1 MKKSITYVVI
11 AIALLLAVT
20 IQSCKKTDLV
30 ESTTTDV
37 NILAYLQKQPE
48 QFSSLISI
56 INKVG
61 YNDFLNAYGTYT
73 LFAPTNTAVAA
84 FLQQNGKAS
93 LDQLSVE
100 ELKELIKLHLL
111 EEVVNTSE
119 FTDGKL
125 PAATMYGQY
134 LITGVTTKEG
144 ASSYIVNRQGVITQP
159 NIVVGNGIIQVIDA
173 VLTPAKHSVA
183 QLLEQDGNYS
193 VFLQALKE
201 TGYYDTLNTV
211 QANDARKWFTLIA
224 ETNQALSDSGYATYQ
239 ELKSRYSNTGN
250 PKLVTDSLHL
260 FVAYH
265 ILPDIKYLADI
276 VMAGSHA
283 TLAPLEVITD
293 KVINQQVV
301 INDDE
306 FNGVHEPGVLLEQAN
321 SDVAATNGVLHRAK
335 AHLPMKRR
343 SPFPVYWDICQFP
356 ELTRLASYYR
366 KANYVFEYG
375 SGNTIADIKWEKGNL
390 TYQSGKSGFLGDY
403 LQVPLGTSS
412 NGSWIEFTTPLL
424 VKGKYK
430 LWFCYRQEA
439 SGGEKNISCQVSFD
453 SIPLTS
459 ALVQFHQKN
468 STVDAAKD
476 AEQEAL
482 GWKCYMVPAA
492 GYSVGRMVGIVD
504 VKVTGRHKVRL
515 SVAAGSN
522 GTNDID
528 MMHFIPLGLNQIYP
542 RFKTDGTTVDN
553 P

>member
-1 MKKSITYVVI
+1 MKKHITYAA
-11 AIALLLAVT
+11 AIALLVIVT
-20 IQSCKKTDLV
+20 CQSCKKTDLV
-30 ESTTTDV
+30 ETTTTDV
-37 NILAYLQKQPE
+37 NILAYLQQHSD
-48 QFSSLISI
+48 QFSSLVSI
-56 INKVG
+56 INKAG

-73 LFAPTNTAVAA
+73 LFAPTNAAVDAY
-84 FLQQNGKAS
+84 LKQNGKGS
-93 LDQLSVE
+93 IDQMSADD
-100 ELKELIKLHLL
+100 LKNLLKLHLL
-111 EEVVNTSE
+111 EEVVNTSD

-125 PAATMYGQY
+125 PSATMYGQF
-134 LITGVTTKEG
+134 LITGVATKEG

-159 NIVVGNGIIQVIDA
+159 NIVAGNGIIQVIDA
-173 VLTPAKHSVA
+173 VLTPAKYSVA
-183 QLLEQDGNYS
+183 QLLEQDAAYS

-211 QANDARKWFTLIA
+211 KAGDTQKWFTLIA
-224 ETNQALSDSGYATYQ
+224 ETNQALSDSGYANYAA
-239 ELKSRYSNTGN
+239 LKSRYCNTGN
-250 PKLVTDSLHL
+250 PKNVLDSLHL

-306 FNGVHEPGVLLEQAN
+306 FNGVHEPGVLLEQAF
-321 SDVAATNGVLHRAK
+321 SDVSATNGVLHRAK
-335 AHLPMKRR
+335 GHLPMKLR
-343 SPFPVYWDICQFP
+343 SPFPVYWDVTMFP
-356 ELTRLASYYR
+356 ELTRLASIYR

-390 TYQSGKSGFLGDY
+390 TYQAGKAGFMGDY
-403 LQVPLGTSS
+403 LQVPLGISS
-412 NGSWIEFTTPLL
+412 SGSWIEFTTPLL

-439 SGGEKNISCQVSFD
+439 SGGDKNISAQVSFD
-453 SIPLTS
+453 SVPLTS

-528 MMHFIPLGLNQIYP
+528 MMHFIPLGMKQIYP

>member
-1 MKKSITYVVI
+1 MKKHIIYIVI
-11 AIALLLAVT
+11 AITLVVAVT
-20 IQSCKKTDLV
+20 FQSCKKTDLV
-30 ESTTTDV
+30 ETTTTDV
-37 NILAYLQKQPE
+37 NILAYLQQHSD
-48 QFSSLISI
+48 QFSSLVAV

-73 LFAPTNTAVAA
+73 LFAPTNTAIAA
-84 FLQQNGKAS
+84 YLQQNGKG
-93 LDQLSVE
+93 SVE
-100 ELKELIKLHLL
+100 QMNADELKDLIKLHLL
-111 EEVVNTSE
+111 EEVVNTSQ

-134 LITGVTTKEG
+134 LITGVATKEG
-144 ASSYIVNRQGVITQP
+144 TSSYIVNRQGLITQP

-173 VLTPAKHSVA
+173 VLTPAKYSVA
-183 QLLEQDGNYS
+183 KLLEQDGSYS

-211 QANDARKWFTLIA
+211 QAGDARKWFTLIA
-224 ETNQALSDSGYATYQ
+224 ETNQALSDSGYASYAD
-239 ELKSRYSNTGN
+239 LKNRYCNTGD
-250 PKLVTDSLHL
+250 PKLATDSLHL

-293 KVINQQVV
+293 KVVNQQVV

-306 FNGVHEPGVLLEQAN
+306 FNGVHEPGVLLEQTS
-321 SDVAATNGVLHRAK
+321 SDVSATNGVLHRAK
-335 AHLPMKRR
+335 GHLPMKRR

-375 SGNTIADIKWEKGNL
+375 AGNTIADIKWEKGNL

-403 LQVPLGTSS
+403 LQVPLGTSGS
-412 NGSWIEFTTPLL
+412 GSWIEFTTPLL

-492 GYSVGRMVGIVD
+492 GFSVGRMVGIVD

-528 MMHFIPLGLNQIYP
+528 MIHFIPLGANQIYP